1 MNQPSLDPLNPNR
14 GESLAENMT
23 LDALVKVV
31 AYGVPALLIILGFFA
46 YMAGYSINALA
57 HDAGMMNAGIAMMAI
72 GIILYAVE
80 LVVKVAIYFSE
91 QNLY

>member
-1 MNQPSLDPLNPNR
+1 MSQPSFDPLNAKR

-31 AYGVPALLIILGFFA
+31 AYGVPALLILLGFFA

-57 HDAGMMNAGIAMMAI
+57 HDAGMMNGGIAMMAI
-72 GIILYAVE
+72 GIIIYTVE
-80 LVVKVAIYFSE
+80 FVVSVYF
-91 QNLY
+91 NK